1 MHLHFDYN
9 LSESKNRCEYVL
21 FRSRNV
27 NIILNRE
34 AKPIDILPLHE
45 RRTVRHR
52 AIHSR
57 QDKPNFVEKNR
68 LIYIRLIRKKS
79 DVLFLTKISK
89 KYIKILLANGK
100 ITCYN

>member
-57 QDKPNFVEKNR
+57 QDKPN
-68 LIYIRLIRKKS
+68 
-79 DVLFLTKISK
+79 LTE
-89 KYIKILLANGK
+89 
-100 ITCYN
+100 